1 MLPDLAITELRT
13 VASEVLDPE
22 VRESLVDIIV
32 SAQDSV
38 GWKLLAGFDRDL
50 GPTASEMRAA
60 SQNARVFLAGNP
72 QAKRAVRLRTG
83 YVWGGGVDFGKS
95 RGIKPILERNEERFF
110 SIDAYESFE
119 STLATDG
126 NYFTLLNSTTKR
138 MTAIPLSEITGW
150 IADPDDASHVLYWQR
165 TWVRITTDD
174 KGESRSD
181 SVKRYYPAYDNT
193 ETKRSRIGDIEV
205 DNKQKVHHTYVNRQ
219 EGWVLGLPD
228 LFPVLL
234 WINAYRQF
242 IEGGQSVNQAL
253 TRFAWKVV
261 GKTKAGAQR
270 AAASIASAPG
280 GPEYTGPGGTLAQP
294 DSGATANLTGM
305 ELAAVGKTGA
315 MIDFEAAKPLAA
327 LIAAGMEVPLDALLA
342 SVTQN
347 GETALDKATVDAM
360 RIRQAKADA
369 SYTRR
374 LKVLGVPNPKVSFPP
389 VRSLPPHRVVQAYA
403 VAAAT
408 GTLSPRSVHNGLA
421 TVLAE
426 LGYVDDGVLPEP
438 GEWNEFAK
446 GGADN
451 PGTPPLNTPNGDNTN
466 TDGRGPAD
474 DVGDGGNDV
483 RNDS

>member
-1 MLPDLAITELRT
+1 VLPELAIAELQSVMR
-13 VASEVLDPE
+13 EVQDPE
-22 VRESLVDIIV
+22 VRESLVDIVV
-32 SAQDSV
+32 SAQDTV
-38 GWKLLAGFDRDL
+38 GWKLLAGFDRDT
-50 GPTASEMRAA
+50 GPTAEEIHNT

-72 QAKRAVRLRTG
+72 LAKRAVKLRTG
-83 YVWGGGVDFGKS
+83 YVWGGGVDFGRS

-110 SIDAYESFE
+110 SIDAYEAFE

-126 NYFTLLNSTTKR
+126 NYFTLLNASSKK
-138 MTAIPLSEITGW
+138 MTLIPLAEITGW
-150 IADPDDASHVLYWQR
+150 IADPDDATHVLYWQR
-165 TWVRITTDD
+165 TWVRIVTDD
-174 KGESRSD
+174 KGESKRTTM
-181 SVKRYYPAYDNT
+181 KRYIPAHDNT
-193 ETKRSRIGDIEV
+193 ETRRSRIGDIEV
-205 DNKQKVHHTYVNRQ
+205 DDTSKIHHTYVNRQ

-234 WINAYRQF
+234 WIDAYRRF

-253 TRFAWKVV
+253 TRFAWKIV

-270 AAASIASAPG
+270 AAASIATAPG
-280 GPEYTGPGGTLAQP
+280 GADYVGPGGTLANP
-294 DSGATANLTGM
+294 DSGATASLTGM

-315 MIDFEAAKPLAA
+315 MIDFEAARPIAA
-327 LIAAGMEVPLDALLA
+327 LVAAGMEVPLDAILA

-374 LKVLGVPNPKVSFPP
+374 LKVLGVPNPKVTFPP

-408 GTLSPRSVHNGLA
+408 GTLSPRSVHNGLG